1 MTTRT
6 SRPKGRE
13 QGLPAPS
20 EAPSGVEAESADPLA
35 LEQDGLRYEADKPPA
50 RNGKKVVLSVR
61 YASDKDG
68 AGFFDRVDLYTFRSR
83 HGFAQ
88 SVADLFGKTADQ
100 ILGHLALLLDQIER
114 TLLTKDRPKPVVLT
128 EARLR
133 AAEALLEGHDLLDQ
147 AALALE
153 ALGYVGEDENKR
165 LAFLVATSRLLSKPL
180 SAILFAESG
189 TGKSEL
195 LDRLAELFPPESVE
209 FLSRL
214 TPHALYYAGAE
225 HLRNKLVIVDE
236 QAGATDADYAIRTLQ
251 TKGFLRL
258 ALAVKGKTESF
269 EAHGPIALLSGTT
282 RDDLNPENLSRCL
295 ELKLDDSP
303 EQTKRVQDAQ
313 RRAWTG
319 EARKK
324 IDVEVWQDA
333 QRLLEPL
340 DIIIPFAPKLAYPAR
355 TTTDRRNNQKL
366 LTLVA
371 AHALLHQRQR
381 ERDAEGR
388 ILATR
393 EDYAAIHALLSP
405 QVEAELEG
413 LSPRA
418 ARLYRILAEKD
429 EPLSR
434 RDAAK
439 RLGWG
444 YNTAKRALEEL
455 QAHELVRV
463 ASRDMPRLYQLVP
476 DSGLAKGARLTN
488 PKKV

>member
-1 MTTRT
+1 MTTKAT
-6 SRPKGRE
+6 RPTGRE
-13 QGLPAPS
+13 ERIPAS
-20 EAPSGVEAESADPLA
+20 SAGGESPLA
-35 LEQDGLRYEADKPPA
+35 LTVEGLRYELDRPPA

-61 YASDKDG
+61 YEPDTEG

-88 SVADLFGKTADQ
+88 NVADLFGKTSDV
-100 ILGHLALLLDQIER
+100 ILGHLAVLLDQVER
-114 TLLTKDRPKPVVLT
+114 AALTENRPATVVLS
-128 EARLR
+128 EPRKR
-133 AAEALLEGHDLLDQ
+133 AALKLLAERDFLDR
-147 AALALE
+147 AADALE

-165 LAFLVATSRLLSKPL
+165 LAYLVATSRLLAKPL
-180 SAILFAESG
+180 SVILFAESG

-214 TPHALYYAGAE
+214 TPHALYYAGAD

-269 EAHGPIALLSGTT
+269 EARGPIALLSGTT
-282 RDDLNPENLSRCL
+282 REDLNPENLSRCL

-303 EQTKRVQDAQ
+303 EQTRRVQEAQ
-313 RRAWTG
+313 RRAWSG
-319 EARKK
+319 ETKRK
-324 IDVEVWQDA
+324 IDLEAWRDA

-340 DIIIPFAPKLAYPAR
+340 DVVIPFATKLAYPAR

-371 AHALLHQRQR
+371 AHALLYQHQR

-388 ILATR
+388 IVATC
-393 EDYAAIHALLSP
+393 EDYAEIHRLLSP
-405 QVEAELEG
+405 AVESELEG

-418 ARLYRILAEKD
+418 ARLYRALADKGAA
-429 EPLSR
+429 LTR

-439 RLGWG
+439 LLGWG
-444 YNTAKRALEEL
+444 YNTAKRALAEL
-455 QAHELVRV
+455 QAHELVRMT
-463 ASRDMPRLYQLVP
+463 SKDMPRLYQLVP
-476 DSGLAKGARLTN
+476 DSGLAKGARLTD
-488 PKKV
+488 PKKL